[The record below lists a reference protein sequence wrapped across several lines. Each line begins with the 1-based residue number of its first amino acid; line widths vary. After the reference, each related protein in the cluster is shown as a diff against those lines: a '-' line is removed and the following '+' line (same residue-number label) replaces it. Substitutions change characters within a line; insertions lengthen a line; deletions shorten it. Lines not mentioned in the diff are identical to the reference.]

1 MSHTNIEIKA
11 RCSDLSRIR
20 EILRGE
26 GAEVR
31 GIDRQTDTYFP
42 CASGRFK
49 LREGNIE
56 NALIFYRRPNQPGP
70 KQAAVSLCRVHPD
83 PALRQVLSEALGVRV
98 QVVKRREIFFL
109 DNVKIHL
116 DQVDPLGSFVEIEAI
131 DTDGSLG
138 RDRLMEQCRH
148 WMDRLGIGPDDL
160 IDRSY
165 SDMIEQAQS
174 SGGSPA

>member
-1 MSHTNIEIKA
+1 MSHINIEIKA
-11 RCSDLSRIR
+11 RCPDLSRVR
-20 EILRGE
+20 KMLQSC
-26 GAEVR
+26 GAEFR
-31 GIDRQTDTYFP
+31 GVDRQTDTYFP
-42 CASGRFK
+42 CSGGRLK

-56 NALIFYRRPNQPGP
+56 NALIYYRRPNQLGP
-70 KQAAVSLCRVHPD
+70 KQADVTLCRVAPD
-83 PALRQVLSEALGVRV
+83 PALRQVLAESLGVRV

-131 DTDGSLG
+131 DADGSLG

-148 WMDRLGIGPDDL
+148 WMDRFGIRPDDL

-165 SDMIEQAQS
+165 SDMIEQTRT

>member
-1 MSHTNIEIKA
+1 MSHINIEIKA

-20 EILRGE
+20 EILRSHK
-26 GAEVR
+26 ADFR
-31 GIDRQTDTYFP
+31 GVDNQTDTYFP
-42 CASGRFK
+42 CARGRLK

-56 NALIFYRRPNQPGP
+56 NALIHYHRPDHQGP
-70 KQAAVSLCRVHPD
+70 KQADVTLCRVKPD

-98 QVVKRREIFFL
+98 QVVKRREIYFL

-131 DTDGSLG
+131 DPDGTLG

-148 WMDRLGIGPDDL
+148 WMDRFGIRPDDL

-174 SGGSPA
+174 PGGSPA

>member
-20 EILRGE
+20 EILQRQ

-31 GIDRQTDTYFP
+31 GVDRQTDTYFP
-42 CASGRFK
+42 CSGGRLK

-56 NALIFYRRPNQPGP
+56 NALIYYRRPNQPGP

-131 DTDGSLG
+131 DADGTIG
-138 RDRLMEQCRH
+138 REKLLEQCRH
-148 WMDRLGIGPDDL
+148 YMDKLGIAQADL

-165 SDMIEQAQS
+165 SDMLE
-174 SGGSPA
+174 